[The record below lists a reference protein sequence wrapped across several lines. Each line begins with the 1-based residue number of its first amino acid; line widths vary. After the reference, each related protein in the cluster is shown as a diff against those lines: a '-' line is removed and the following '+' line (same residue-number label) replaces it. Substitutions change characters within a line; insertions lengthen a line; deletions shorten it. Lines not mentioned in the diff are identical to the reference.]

1 MAVETAFG
9 MRQNANNKR
18 LATLEKSLIAS
29 SRRDR
34 SCLFRHLSTV
44 GAQILPYESGVAAPR
59 IHVPRLGGA
68 CCPISSRGKG
78 AHRNPGCSW
87 GLNPPLS
94 RSDRAMVCR
103 PRGYVDWHRFGHAV
117 EGISA

>member
-1 MAVETAFG
+1 MTSSRVAEERPGEASDWQFIYQPPHIGVFAAGREMAVETAFG

-59 IHVPRLGGA
+59 NRVLTRRRLL
-68 CCPISSRGKG
+68 PD
-78 AHRNPGCSW
+78 
-87 GLNPPLS
+87 L
-94 RSDRAMVCR
+94 
-103 PRGYVDWHRFGHAV
+103 V
-117 EGISA
+117 EG